1 MSVRRRQLTGI
12 VAIVALL
19 ASFAPRVA
27 SAQESKPA
35 AAAAANAAATKP
47 HNFARWEK
55 EISAYEE
62 KDKTAPPAKGGLVFT
77 GSSTIRGWKTL
88 AQDYPEHNVIN
99 RGFGGSQIVDATHFV
114 DRIVTNY
121 EPKMVFLRAGGN
133 DINAGK
139 KAETVFKDFQD
150 FVAAVHAKLPETDVV
165 FIGLSPAPVRWKER
179 DENKKLNDLVQA
191 WAKTTPHV
199 KYIETYDMTVNADG
213 TPREELFVKDRLH
226 FNPEG
231 YKLLIER
238 VRPFLPPKDAA
249 K

>member
-1 MSVRRRQLTGI
+1 MSVCRQPLPRI
-12 VAIVALL
+12 FLVVIALL
-19 ASFAPRVA
+19 AFVPARIA
-27 SAQESKPA
+27 SAQEQKSATPA
-35 AAAAANAAATKP
+35 TAAATKT

-55 EISAYEE
+55 EISAYEA
-62 KDKTAPPAKGGLVFT
+62 KDKTAPPARGGVVFT

-88 AQDYPEHNVIN
+88 AQDYPQHNVIN
-99 RGFGGSQIVDATHFV
+99 RGFGGSQIVDATHFA

-121 EPKMVFLRAGGN
+121 EPKMVFLRSGGN

-139 KAETVFKDFQD
+139 KAETVFKDFQN

-191 WAKTTPHV
+191 WAKTAPHV
-199 KYIETYDMTVNADG
+199 KYVETYNMTVNPDG
-213 TPREELFVKDRLH
+213 TPREELFLKDRLH

-231 YKLLIER
+231 YKLLSEH
-238 VRPFLPPKDAA
+238 VRPFLPPKDAT